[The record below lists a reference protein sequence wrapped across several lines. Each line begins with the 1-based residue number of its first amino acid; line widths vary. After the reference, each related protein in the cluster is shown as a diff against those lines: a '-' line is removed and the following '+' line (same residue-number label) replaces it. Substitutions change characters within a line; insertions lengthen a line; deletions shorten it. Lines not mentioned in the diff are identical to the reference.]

1 MASTYSMQQ
10 LLRAPASCRTALFP
24 PSRPQNFRNFALL
37 APQFQLQSRAIS
49 LPRVLS
55 PSFWGS
61 MIPKPFKRSATG
73 DSDQLS
79 AAPASPRSREWNP
92 ATPYIVLGLLVG
104 SQAIQV
110 LWLKQDQAH
119 AKRRA
124 EARIGLLR
132 EVIERVQ
139 RGEEV
144 DVGKALGSGDQA
156 REEEWAEMLK
166 DMENEEMLFQSK
178 KKRKA
183 MRQAAE
189 LEAAKSEVEKS
200 GGQEAVVVDGEGRV
214 KVESVNGVR
223 FY

>member
-1 MASTYSMQQ
+1 MQQ
-10 LLRAPASCRTALFP
+10 LLKVPASCRSALLLAS
-24 PSRPQNFRNFALL
+24 SRPQYHRTFAVL
-37 APQFQLQSRAIS
+37 APQFRSIS

-61 MIPKPFKRSATG
+61 MIPKPFKRSTG
-73 DSDQLS
+73 APDAVPR
-79 AAPASPRSREWNP
+79 AAREWNP

-144 DVGKALGSGDQA
+144 DVGKALGSGDKG
-156 REEEWAEMLK
+156 REEEWAESKYLLYSIC
-166 DMENEEMLFQSK
+166 DVGVEMRSGLADIECS
-178 KKRKA
+178 
-183 MRQAAE
+183 AE
-189 LEAAKSEVEKS
+189 
-200 GGQEAVVVDGEGRV
+200 GYGE
-214 KVESVNGVR
+214 
-223 FY
+223 